1 MLYIHIALVGCLD
14 SIAKRLIL
22 INQLLDELHDFPI
35 ILRFLAPSKGIQLNL
50 DSGFHAVD
58 SGFQVLD
65 SGFQSLI
72 GFEIPDF
79 WIPLHEAIGLR

>member
-35 ILRFLAPSKGIQLNL
+35 ILRFLAPSKGIQYKLGFWIPRRGFRILGPGARILCQWNL
-50 DSGFHAVD
+50 DSGFQALV
-58 SGFQVLD
+58 GFRIL
-65 SGFQSLI
+65 
-72 GFEIPDF
+72 
-79 WIPLHEAIGLR
+79 